1 MKKSLV
7 FAVMMAIATT
17 CAASEVNECVNE
29 NIAEP
34 VENVVDEVLNAIEG
48 YIVSTT
54 FYADK
59 DNLYLVEY
67 GTRFIRVRDFRTREL
82 VYTLSIYLCKE
93 NGSWVNGANSVMR
106 DASGTFVPAKA
117 IRTKKGMEY
126 PAAFCTQMI
135 PVNRV
140 KQLEKMAE
148 IKI

>member
-1 MKKSLV
+1 MKSLV

-34 VENVVDEVLNAIEG
+34 VENVVDEILDTIDG
-48 YIVSTT
+48 DIVCTT

-59 DNLYLVEY
+59 DKIYLVEY
-67 GTRFIRVRDFRTREL
+67 GTSFIRVRDFRTREL
-82 VYTLSIYLCKE
+82 IHTLSIYLCKE
-93 NGSWVNGANSVMR
+93 NGSLVDGANSVMR

-117 IRTKKGMEY
+117 IRTAKGMKY
-126 PAAFCTQMI
+126 QAAFCSQMI

-140 KQLEKMAE
+140 KQLEKATG
-148 IKI
+148 IRI

>member
-17 CAASEVNECVNE
+17 CAANNE
-29 NIAEP
+29 NAVSENVAEP
-34 VENVVDEVLNAIEG
+34 VENVVEEVLATIDG
-48 YIVSTT
+48 DIVCTT

-82 VYTLSIYLCKE
+82 VHTLSIYLCKE
-93 NGSWVNGANSVMR
+93 NGSLVDGANSVMR

-117 IRTKKGMEY
+117 IRTAKGMKY
-126 PAAFCTQMI
+126 QAAFCSQMI

-140 KQLEKMAE
+140 KQLEKATG
-148 IKI
+148 IRI